1 MAKKKKKPWRPF
13 LDEPKQLTKIEQM
26 MFNPDPVL
34 SKINTTERRTERRID
49 KYFDQDTRKLI
60 LDCINGKYDD
70 EDSSNVNVVAEILC
84 ERLNPMGFQELGT
97 GSNRICFLKDGYA
110 FKIAMDRRGCIDNM
124 SEYLRSIE
132 EPQLLAKTYETNRMI
147 AVAEYAKLI
156 SRDEFES
163 RKDEI
168 RAMLDYLSRRYV
180 IQDLGLTP
188 KNFCNVGL
196 RDDGSLIFI
205 DYAYMYKI
213 AGNEHA
219 LVCQLCGAQIK
230 PNDNFTAYCCSNP
243 NCRQPYLAYE
253 ILNRMDRDVDD
264 IDDEHVI
271 KLIGTDDQG
280 TDTTNFTYVKVTG
293 DDVGEMHEITEE
305 EATEIKSKIDKRAEE
320 EQMYLKTVTDIENI
334 DTSAFNVEPEEETP
348 DIPEIKYRSE
358 GVSALSS
365 DELDS
370 LIAMAKLKKSTV
382 ADEDEPLYAKMFGD
396 DEDDNKEE

>member
-1 MAKKKKKPWRPF
+1 MAKKKKPWRPF

-26 MFNPDPVL
+26 MFNTDPVL
-34 SKINTTERRTERRID
+34 SKLNTTERRTERRID
-49 KYFDQDTRKLI
+49 KYFDQDMRKLI

-84 ERLNPMGFQELGT
+84 EKLIPMGFQELGT

-168 RAMLDYLSRRYV
+168 RVMLDYLSRRYV

-230 PNDNFTAYCCSNP
+230 PNDNFTAYCCSSP

-305 EATEIKSKIDKRAEE
+305 EAVEIKSKIDKKAEE
-320 EQMYLKTVTDIENI
+320 EQMYLKSVTDIENI
-334 DTSAFNVEPEEETP
+334 DTSAFNVESEEDTTP
-348 DIPEIKYRSE
+348 DVPEIKYRSE
-358 GVSALSS
+358 GVSALSN

-370 LIAMAKLKKSTV
+370 LILMAKMKKSTV
-382 ADEDEPLYAKMFGD
+382 SDEDEPLYAKMFGD
-396 DEDDNKEE
+396 GEEE

>member
-1 MAKKKKKPWRPF
+1 MGKKKKIWRPF
-13 LDEPKQLTKIEQM
+13 LYEEKPLTKLEEKVFQT
-26 MFNPDPVL
+26 DPIL
-34 SKINTTERRTERRID
+34 SRINGNKKRTERRID
-49 KYFDQDTRKLI
+49 TYFDQETRKLI

-70 EDSSNVNVVAEILC
+70 DDSSNVNVVAEILC
-84 ERLNPMGFQELGT
+84 DRLRPLGFQELGT

-132 EPQLLAKTYETNRMI
+132 EPSILAKTYETNRMI
-147 AVAEYAKLI
+147 AVSEYAKLI

-196 RDDGSLIFI
+196 RDDGSIIFI

-213 AGNEHA
+213 AGNEQA
-219 LVCQLCGAQIK
+219 LVCQLCGAQIR
-230 PNDNFTAYCCSNP
+230 PNENFTAYQCSNP
-243 NCRQPYLAYE
+243 ACKQPYLAYE

-264 IDDEHVI
+264 IDDEHVV

-280 TDTTNFTYVKVTG
+280 TDSNNFTYIKITG
-293 DDVGEMHEITEE
+293 DDVGEMKHITEE
-305 EATEIKSKIDKRAEE
+305 EANVTMEKIRQKSIEE
-320 EQMYLKTVTDIENI
+320 EAYMKSVADIENI
-334 DTSAFNVEPEEETP
+334 TTADLTIEETTEEK
-348 DIPEIKYRSE
+348 DIPKIEYRTE
-358 GVSALSS
+358 GVQTLSS
-365 DELDS
+365 EEFNNILTLS
-370 LIAMAKLKKSTV
+370 KMRKKTI
-382 ADEDEPLYAKMFGD
+382 ADEDEPLLAKMFD
-396 DEDDNKEE
+396 SDDNDEE